1 VRRIPGEAVTESE
14 SFVRGRRQLRDTLA
28 RRVRELR
35 LSLKMSQRDLA
46 EDAEMRQ
53 ALISQIERGEA
64 NPTLDSVLR
73 IAIALDVSFIEL
85 FEPRRM

>member
-1 VRRIPGEAVTESE
+1 
-14 SFVRGRRQLRDTLA
+14 
-28 RRVRELR
+28 
-35 LSLKMSQRDLA
+35 MSQRDLA

-64 NPTLDSVLR
+64 NPTLDSILR

>member
-1 VRRIPGEAVTESE
+1 MESK
-14 SFVRGRRQLRDTLA
+14 SFVRVRMQLRDMLA

-46 EDAEMRQ
+46 EDAGIRQ

-64 NPTLDSVLR
+64 NPTLDSILR
-73 IAIALDVSFIEL
+73 IATALEVSFAEL
-85 FEPRRM
+85 FESRRL

>member
-1 VRRIPGEAVTESE
+1 MTESE